1 MGLETGTYI
10 NSLVS
15 TNPLGSD
22 QKSQGDDHIR
32 LLKSTIKATFPNITG
47 AMTATHTELNLLDGA
62 TVSTAEI
69 NYLDITTLGTGA
81 ASKAVV
87 PDGSGNYTWPA
98 GGVFTY
104 ATLNDGTTTVTA
116 TAAELNYLDITTLGT
131 GAASKAV
138 VLDGSGNY
146 VFPAGAAL
154 SWASG
159 GSINVGTVT
168 YATLNDGSNNI
179 TATAAE
185 LNKLDGATVT
195 TAEINHLSGV
205 TSGLQSQLNAKAPLA
220 SPALTG
226 VPTAPTAVS
235 GTGTNQ
241 IATCAFV
248 AAEILSGTLPGQTGN
263 AGKFLTTDGSNASWG
278 SVDYSD
284 FQEFTSSGT
293 WTKPTNARY
302 VFVEAW
308 GGGKGGNNNTGAV
321 NAIGGTGGG
330 YVSKLFPASALAA
343 TESVTIGAGG
353 AGAASGATAAG
364 TDGGSTIFGTDS
376 DVVALGGTADGG
388 AAGLGGTSSAVN
400 NYWAGGAKV
409 TGDAAGGVSVYGGAG
424 GGSAQ
429 PSASGAG
436 GTSLFGGGGGA
447 GNHNASTPGSAGE
460 QPGGGGG
467 GSSND
472 GGGGA
477 GGAGLVRVWSW

>member
-146 VFPAGAAL
+146 VFPAGAAV

-159 GSINVGTVT
+159 GSISVGTVT

-185 LNKLDGATVT
+185 INKLDGATVT

-263 AGKFLTTDGSNASWG
+263 AGKFLTTDGSNASWAP
-278 SVDYSD
+278 VDYSD
-284 FQEFTSSGT
+284 YQEFTSSGT
-293 WTKPTNARY
+293 WTKPTGVNFVY
-302 VFVEAW
+302 VEAW
-308 GGGKGGNNNTGAV
+308 GGGAGGSNHTGAFPG
-321 NAIGGTGGG
+321 NGGPGGG
-330 YVSKLFPASALAA
+330 YVSKLFSAS
-343 TESVTIGAGG
+343 TFSGNQTVTVGAGG
-353 AGAASGATAAG
+353 AGCPNASTANG
-364 TDGGSTIFGTDS
+364 SDGGNTFFGNS
-376 DVVALGGTADGG
+376 NEVVALGGTYTNGGADGY
-388 AAGLGGTSSAVN
+388 GGTPSAPN
-400 NYWAGGAKV
+400 NYWAGGARTSGGAGGSSV
-409 TGDAAGGVSVYGGAG
+409 YGGAAGGGATSSVSSAAGTSLYGGAG
-424 GGSAQ
+424 GG
-429 PSASGAG
+429 GVH
-436 GTSLFGGGGGA
+436 T
-447 GNHNASTPGSAGE
+447 ASTPGIAGN